1 MGTNM
6 EGVTAAGAGTRSAFE
21 NRVDAQG
28 TRAGTGYS
36 ENTDSRTAG
45 TEAARAA
52 LSQTGGDSCDL
63 VLLFATD
70 KHDPVLVRAG
80 VRSVVG
86 PGPRIVGGASMGVM
100 TSSHLGYEGYQ
111 VGVAVIKS
119 ESMRADLFVQGGVA
133 GNEYDVGCALGA
145 QIHAAATAGAFVGEP
160 NLLLLYDIV
169 NRGMSEGFSLNMA
182 TPLLAG
188 IEKSLGKWPR
198 TAGGGLMGS
207 MQWNPGF
214 QWFDDRIEQH
224 NAMALVFHGGV
235 RMDATIIHGCKP
247 SSVYHTITKADH
259 NVVLELDGEPI
270 LDVVARLSGSAD
282 ASDWRDYPLFITL
295 GINNGER
302 FGEYREDDYAVRLC
316 MDVDMERRG
325 LVFFGDDLQAGT
337 VVQLMRRSIDYE
349 YIRQRAE
356 ALLGGLDGRRPFL
369 ALYLDC
375 AGRASAFCGSDREEA
390 EEVQK
395 AVGPNMPLLGWYV
408 GCEIAKAGSVMQSH
422 NWTGILCVL
431 SE

>member
-1 MGTNM
+1 MTTEMTGGSSST
-6 EGVTAAGAGTRSAFE
+6 AGAVHATSDGA
-21 NRVDAQG
+21 G
-28 TRAGTGYS
+28 HPTRAGTGYS
-36 ENTDSRTAG
+36 ENPDSRAAG
-45 TEAARAA
+45 VEAARAA
-52 LSQTGGDSCDL
+52 ITQAGGDSCDL

-70 KHDPVLVRAG
+70 KHDPVLVREG

-86 PGPRIVGGASMGVM
+86 PTPRLAGGASMGVM
-100 TSSHLGYEGYQ
+100 TSAHLGYEGHQ
-111 VGVAVIKS
+111 VGVAVVAS
-119 ESMRADLFVQGGVA
+119 DTLRVDLFVQGGVA
-133 GNEYDVGCALGA
+133 DNEYDVGCALGS
-145 QIHAAATAGAFVGEP
+145 QISTASTDGRFVGEP

-169 NRGMSEGFSLNMA
+169 NRRMSEGFSLNMA
-182 TPLLAG
+182 RPLLAG
-188 IEKSLGKWPR
+188 LESSLGRWPR

-247 SSVYHTITKADH
+247 SSGYHTITKADG
-259 NVVLELDGEPI
+259 NVVLELGGEPI
-270 LDVVARLSGSAD
+270 LDVVARLSGSLD

-295 GINNGER
+295 GINNGDQ
-302 FGEYREDDYAVRLC
+302 FGEYREDDYSVRLC

-349 YIRQRAE
+349 YIRRRAD
-356 ALLGGLDGRRPFL
+356 ALLDGLDGRRPFL
-369 ALYLDC
+369 ALYIDC
-375 AGRASAFCGSDREEA
+375 AGRASAFCGSEREEA

-395 AVGPNMPLLGWYV
+395 AIGSKVPLLGWYV
-408 GCEIAKAGSVMQSH
+408 GCEIAKAGPVMQSH

>member
-1 MGTNM
+1 MMTTN
-6 EGVTAAGAGTRSAFE
+6 VTSSATGSPLGADERRAL
-21 NRVDAQG
+21 RD

-36 ENTDSRTAG
+36 ENHDSRAAG
-45 TEAARAA
+45 AEAARAA
-52 LSQTGGDSCDL
+52 VAQAGVSECDL

-70 KHDPVLVRAG
+70 KHDPALVREG

-86 PGPRIVGGASMGVM
+86 PGPRLAGGASMGVI
-100 TSSHLGYEGYQ
+100 TGANLGYEGHQ
-111 VGVAVIKS
+111 VGVAVIAS
-119 ESMRADLFVQGGVA
+119 DSMKVDLFVQGGVA
-133 GNEYDVGCALGA
+133 GNEYDVGCALGG
-145 QIHAAATAGAFVGEP
+145 QIHDAAAAGTFTGEP
-160 NLLLLYDIV
+160 NMLLLYDIV
-169 NRGMSEGFSLNMA
+169 NRGMTEGFSLNMA

-188 IEKSLGKWPR
+188 LAESLGTWPR

-214 QWFDDRIEQH
+214 QWFDNRIEQH

-235 RMDATIIHGCKP
+235 RMDSTIIHGCKP
-247 SSVYHTITKADH
+247 SSGYHTITKADG

-270 LDVVARLSGSAD
+270 LDVVSRLAGSAD
-282 ASDWRDYPLFITL
+282 ASDFRDYPLFITL
-295 GINNGER
+295 GINNGEQ
-302 FGEYREDDYAVRLC
+302 FGEYREDDYSVRLC
-316 MDVDMERRG
+316 MDVDMDRRG

-349 YIRQRAE
+349 YIRRRAE
-356 ALLGGLDGRRPFL
+356 TLLGGLDGRHPFL
-369 ALYLDC
+369 ALYIDC
-375 AGRASAFCGSDREEA
+375 AGRASAFCGSEREEA

-395 AVGPNMPLLGWYV
+395 VVGSKLPLLGWYV
-408 GCEIAKAGSVMQSH
+408 GCEIAKAGPIMQSH